1 MCGWGPAIRW
11 NVLMEFISSIN
22 LIPGSDEKLKRVNAI
37 AEMPR
42 NELWMG
48 NGSGLW
54 RVSKQR
60 NSLEPIARE
69 TIGYAVR
76 SLLHDGKKY
85 LYRNRKGAFH
95 L

>member
-1 MCGWGPAIRW
+1 
-11 NVLMEFISSIN
+11 
-22 LIPGSDEKLKRVNAI
+22 
-37 AEMPR
+37 MPR

-76 SLLHDGKKY
+76 SLLHDGKGI
-85 LYRNRKGAFH
+85 LYIGTERGFSFIKEVA
-95 L
+95 

>member
-11 NVLMEFISSIN
+11 NVLMEFISSII
-22 LIPGSDEKLKRVNAI
+22 LFRVQMKKLKRVNAI
-37 AEMPR
+37 AEMPG

-54 RVSKQR
+54 RVSKQK

-76 SLLHDGKKY
+76 SLLHDG
-85 LYRNRKGAFH
+85 
-95 L
+95 